1 MVSKLG
7 GSPSPGEVCPPAPR
21 RAPLGLPWGFPRPLP
36 TLRAAPGRARLDP
49 HFVAAGLGVA
59 SNTTELF
66 WGVVVV
72 VMGSRVGT
80 GLA

>member
-49 HFVAAGLGVA
+49 HFVAAGL
-59 SNTTELF
+59 
-66 WGVVVV
+66 WGCLQHDRAFL
-72 VMGSRVGT
+72 GG
-80 GLA
+80 GGGGDGK